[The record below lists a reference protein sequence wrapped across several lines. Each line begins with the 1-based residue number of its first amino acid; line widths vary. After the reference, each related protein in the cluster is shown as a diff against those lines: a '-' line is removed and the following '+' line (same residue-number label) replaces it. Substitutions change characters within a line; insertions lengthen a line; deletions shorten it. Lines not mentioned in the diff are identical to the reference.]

1 MNKNLKLSQRFGK
14 FILFFFIFTPY
25 LSANSSSGDF
35 LQIWRSVNTY
45 HVDRA
50 NDEANFEQ
58 NAITS
63 VFYGRWFFGSFINSY
78 SRRSEILGYHYW
90 YYPNRTGNTF
100 YHYGVS
106 LAIATGYGREL
117 ATNID
122 GIVTFGI
129 SPFAG
134 GKYFVNPKWAIG
146 ADVLYIPTDN
156 GGVLV
161 SGLNINYKF

>member
-1 MNKNLKLSQRFGK
+1 MNKKNPLGQRFGK
-14 FILFFFIFTPY
+14 FILIFLGFSLHFST
-25 LSANSSSGDF
+25 NSQTRDI
-35 LQIWRSVNTY
+35 LQVWHSVNTY

-63 VFYGRWFFGSFINSY
+63 IFYNRWFFGSFINSY

-90 YYPNRTGNTF
+90 YYPNKKDNVF

-122 GIVTFGI
+122 GVITVGI

-134 GKYFVNPKWAIG
+134 AKYFIDEDWAIG
-146 ADVLYIPTDN
+146 ADILYIPTDN
-156 GGVLV
+156 GGVFV
-161 SGLNINYKF
+161 SGVNINYAF